1 MAEYLCRL
9 ADPSGRVVN
18 ASYNSVSES
27 ELRRR
32 LEDQG
37 FFVYSVREKGRS
49 LSTLLPLSAGR
60 RKIRS
65 REFVIFNQQFLALI
79 QAGLP
84 ILKSLELLTQR
95 EKDEQF
101 RTILLDISER
111 VKGGALL
118 SEAFEAQGMF
128 PRVYTA
134 SLFAGEKS
142 GGLEEVL
149 ARFIQYQKTVNA
161 TRNKIKTAL
170 TYPSILA
177 VLLVVLV
184 SFLLAE
190 VVPRFAQFYAGM
202 DAALPAMT
210 VLLVDISQAI
220 RGHLI
225 AGMLVAG
232 ALLVILTMWA
242 RSIQGRTHIDRLKL
256 KLPVIGEVWSKFL
269 FAQLSRTLSTLLSGG
284 TPLVGSLEI
293 VADSTGNRVVTQAL
307 NRAVVA
313 VREGQSLSRSLEPS
327 GVVPEVAIEMIEVGE
342 SSGNLSEMLGHVADF
357 YDEEVNTRLNQL
369 FTYIEPISPHD
380 SGHYRGLCSDCPLP
394 SHFQSVVPSGGLK
407 GETA

>member
-1 MAEYLCRL
+1 MAEFLCRL

-37 FFVYSVREKGRS
+37 FFVYSVREKGKS

-60 RKIRS
+60 RKIKS
-65 REFVIFNQQFLALI
+65 RDFVIFNQQFLALI

-101 RTILLDISER
+101 RTILLDIGER

-225 AGMLVAG
+225 AGMLVSG
-232 ALLVILTMWA
+232 ALVVVLTMWA
-242 RSIQGRTHIDRLKL
+242 RSIRGRSQIDRLKL
-256 KLPVIGEVWSKFL
+256 RLPVIGEVWSKFL

-369 FTYIEPISPHD
+369 FTYIEPILLMILAIIVAFVLIAL
-380 SGHYRGLCSDCPLP
+380 YLP
-394 SHFQSVVPSGGLK
+394 IFSLSSRLV
-407 GETA
+407 A

>member
-1 MAEYLCRL
+1 MAEFLCRL
-9 ADPSGRVVN
+9 SDPSGRVVN

-37 FFVYSVREKGRS
+37 FFIYSVREKGKS

-60 RKIRS
+60 RKIKS

-79 QAGLP
+79 HAGLP

-101 RTILLDISER
+101 RIILLDISER

-128 PRVYTA
+128 PKVYTA

-149 ARFIQYQKTVNA
+149 GRFIQYQKTVNS

-225 AGMLVAG
+225 AGMLVSG
-232 ALLVILTMWA
+232 ALLVVLTMWA
-242 RSIQGRTHIDRLKL
+242 RSIQGRSQIDRLKL
-256 KLPVIGEVWSKFL
+256 RLPVIGEVWSKFL

-369 FTYIEPISPHD
+369 FTYIEPILLMILAIIVAFVLVAL
-380 SGHYRGLCSDCPLP
+380 YLP
-394 SHFQSVVPSGGLK
+394 IFSLSSRLV
-407 GETA
+407 A

>member
-1 MAEYLCRL
+1 MAEFLCRL
-9 ADPSGRVVN
+9 ADPSGRFVN

-32 LEDQG
+32 LDDQG
-37 FFVYSVREKGRS
+37 FFVYSVREKGKS

-101 RTILLDISER
+101 RTILLDIGER

-118 SEAFEAQGMF
+118 SEAFEAQGIF
-128 PRVYTA
+128 PKVYTA

-202 DAALPAMT
+202 DATLPAMT
-210 VLLVDISQAI
+210 LLLVKISQAI
-220 RGHLI
+220 RGHFI
-225 AGMLVAG
+225 GGMLVFG
-232 ALLVILTMWA
+232 ALLVVLTMWA
-242 RSIQGRTHIDRLKL
+242 RSIQGRSHIDRLKL
-256 KLPVIGEVWSKFL
+256 RLPVIGEVWTKFL

-327 GVVPEVAIEMIEVGE
+327 GVVPELAIEMIEVGE

-369 FTYIEPISPHD
+369 FTYIEPILLMILAIIVAFVLVAL
-380 SGHYRGLCSDCPLP
+380 YLP
-394 SHFQSVVPSGGLK
+394 IFSLSSRL
-407 GETA
+407 AA

>member
-1 MAEYLCRL
+1 MAEFLCRL
-9 ADPSGRVVN
+9 ADPNGRVVN

-37 FFVYSVREKGRS
+37 FFVYSVREKGKS

-60 RKIRS
+60 RKIKS

-101 RTILLDISER
+101 RTILLDINER

-118 SEAFEAQGMF
+118 SEAFEAQGIF
-128 PRVYTA
+128 PKVYTA

-149 ARFIQYQKTVNA
+149 GRFIQYQKTVNA

-210 VLLVDISQAI
+210 LLLVDISQAI

-225 AGMLVAG
+225 AGTLVAG
-232 ALLVILTMWA
+232 ALLVVLTMWA
-242 RSIQGRTHIDRLKL
+242 RSIQGRSHIDRLKL
-256 KLPVIGEVWSKFL
+256 RLPVIGEVWTKFL

-313 VREGQSLSRSLEPS
+313 VREGQSLSRSLEPT

-369 FTYIEPISPHD
+369 FTYIEPILLMILAIIVAFVLIAL
-380 SGHYRGLCSDCPLP
+380 YLP
-394 SHFQSVVPSGGLK
+394 IFSLSSRLV
-407 GETA
+407 A

>member
-1 MAEYLCRL
+1 MAEFLCRL
-9 ADPSGRVVN
+9 ADPNGRVVN

-37 FFVYSVREKGRS
+37 FFVYSVREKGKS

-60 RKIRS
+60 RKIKS

-101 RTILLDISER
+101 RTILLDINER

-118 SEAFEAQGMF
+118 SEAFEAQGIF
-128 PRVYTA
+128 PKVYTA
-134 SLFAGEKS
+134 SLFAGETS

-149 ARFIQYQKTVNA
+149 GRFIQYQKTVNA

-210 VLLVDISQAI
+210 LLLVDISQAI

-232 ALLVILTMWA
+232 ALLVVLTMWS
-242 RSIQGRTHIDRLKL
+242 RSIQGRSHIDRLKL
-256 KLPVIGEVWSKFL
+256 RLPVIGDVWTKFL

-313 VREGQSLSRSLEPS
+313 VREGQSLSRSLEPT
-327 GVVPEVAIEMIEVGE
+327 GVVPELAIEMIEVGE

-369 FTYIEPISPHD
+369 FTYIEPILLMVLAIIVAFVLIAL
-380 SGHYRGLCSDCPLP
+380 YLP
-394 SHFQSVVPSGGLK
+394 IFSLSSRLV
-407 GETA
+407 A

>member
-1 MAEYLCRL
+1 MAEFLCRL

-37 FFVYSVREKGRS
+37 FFVYSVREKGKS

-60 RKIRS
+60 RKIKS

-101 RTILLDISER
+101 RTILLDISDR

-225 AGMLVAG
+225 AGMLVSG
-232 ALLVILTMWA
+232 VLLVVLTMWA
-242 RSIQGRTHIDRLKL
+242 RSVQGRSHIDRLKL

-369 FTYIEPISPHD
+369 FTYIEPILLMILAIIVAFVLIALYLPIFSL
-380 SGHYRGLCSDCPLP
+380 SYRL
-394 SHFQSVVPSGGLK
+394 V
-407 GETA
+407 A

>member
-1 MAEYLCRL
+1 MAEFLCRL

-37 FFVYSVREKGRS
+37 FFVYSVREKGKS
-49 LSTLLPLSAGR
+49 LSTLLPLSASR
-60 RKIRS
+60 RKVKS

-210 VLLVDISQAI
+210 LLLVDISQAI

-225 AGMLVAG
+225 TGMLVSG
-232 ALLVILTMWA
+232 VLLVVLTMWA
-242 RSIQGRTHIDRLKL
+242 RSIRGRSHIDRLKL
-256 KLPVIGEVWSKFL
+256 KLPVIGDVWSKFL

-369 FTYIEPISPHD
+369 FTYIEPILLMILAIIVAFVLIAL
-380 SGHYRGLCSDCPLP
+380 YLP
-394 SHFQSVVPSGGLK
+394 IFSLSSRLV
-407 GETA
+407 A

>member
-1 MAEYLCRL
+1 MAEFFCRL

-37 FFVYSVREKGRS
+37 FFVYSVREKGKS

-60 RKIRS
+60 RKIKS

-101 RTILLDISER
+101 RTILLDISDR

-225 AGMLVAG
+225 AGMLVSG
-232 ALLVILTMWA
+232 VLLVVLTMWA
-242 RSIQGRTHIDRLKL
+242 RSIQGRSHIDRLKL

-369 FTYIEPISPHD
+369 FTYIEPILLMILAIIVAFVLIAL
-380 SGHYRGLCSDCPLP
+380 YLP
-394 SHFQSVVPSGGLK
+394 IFSLSSRLV
-407 GETA
+407 A

>member
-1 MAEYLCRL
+1 MAEFLCRL

-37 FFVYSVREKGRS
+37 FFVYSVREKGKS

-60 RKIRS
+60 RKIKS

-232 ALLVILTMWA
+232 VLLVVLTMWA
-242 RSIQGRTHIDRLKL
+242 RSIQGRSHIDRLKL

-369 FTYIEPISPHD
+369 FTYIEPILLMILAIIVAFVLIAL
-380 SGHYRGLCSDCPLP
+380 YLP
-394 SHFQSVVPSGGLK
+394 IFSLSSRLV
-407 GETA
+407 A

>member
-1 MAEYLCRL
+1 MAEFLCRL

-60 RKIRS
+60 RKIKS

-149 ARFIQYQKTVNA
+149 SRFIQYQKTVNA

-210 VLLVDISQAI
+210 LLLVDISQAI

-232 ALLVILTMWA
+232 ALAVVLTMWA
-242 RSIQGRTHIDRLKL
+242 RSIRGRSHIDRLKL
-256 KLPVIGEVWSKFL
+256 RMPVIGDVWSKFL

-369 FTYIEPISPHD
+369 FTYIEPILLMILAIIVAFVLIAL
-380 SGHYRGLCSDCPLP
+380 YLP
-394 SHFQSVVPSGGLK
+394 IFSLSSRLV
-407 GETA
+407 A

>member
-1 MAEYLCRL
+1 MAEFLCRL
-9 ADPSGRVVN
+9 ADASGRVVN
-18 ASYNSVSES
+18 ASYNSVSEL

-37 FFVYSVREKGRS
+37 FLVYSVREKGKS
-49 LSTLLPLSAGR
+49 LSTLLPLSVGR
-60 RKIRS
+60 RKIKS

-101 RTILLDISER
+101 RTILLDINER

-118 SEAFEAQGMF
+118 SEAFEAQGIF
-128 PRVYTA
+128 PKVYTA

-149 ARFIQYQKTVNA
+149 GRFIQYQKTVNA
-161 TRNKIKTAL
+161 TRSKIKTAL

-177 VLLVVLV
+177 VLLLVLV

-210 VLLVDISQAI
+210 LLLVDISQAI

-232 ALLVILTMWA
+232 ALLVVLTMWA
-242 RSIQGRTHIDRLKL
+242 RSIQGRSHIDRLKL
-256 KLPVIGEVWSKFL
+256 RLPVIGDVWSKFL

-313 VREGQSLSRSLEPS
+313 VREGQSLSSSLEPT

-357 YDEEVNTRLNQL
+357 YDEEVNTRLNQI
-369 FTYIEPISPHD
+369 FTYIEPILLMILAIIVAFVLIAL
-380 SGHYRGLCSDCPLP
+380 YLP
-394 SHFQSVVPSGGLK
+394 IFSLSSRLAG
-407 GETA
+407 

>member
-1 MAEYLCRL
+1 MAEFLCRL
-9 ADPSGRVVN
+9 ADPGGRIVN

-37 FFVYSVREKGRS
+37 FYVYSVREKGKS

-60 RKIRS
+60 RKIKS
-65 REFVIFNQQFLALI
+65 REFVIFNQQLLALI

-84 ILKSLELLTQR
+84 ILKSLELLSQR

-118 SEAFEAQGMF
+118 SEAFEAQGIF
-128 PRVYTA
+128 PKVYTA

-161 TRNKIKTAL
+161 TRNKIRTAL

-225 AGMLVAG
+225 AGMLASG
-232 ALLVILTMWA
+232 ALLVVLTLWA
-242 RSIQGRTHIDRLKL
+242 RSLPGRSRIDRLKL
-256 KLPVIGEVWSKFL
+256 RLPVIGDVWSKFL

-327 GVVPEVAIEMIEVGE
+327 GVAPEVAIEMIEVGE

-369 FTYIEPISPHD
+369 FTYIEPILLMILAIIVAFVLIAL
-380 SGHYRGLCSDCPLP
+380 YLP
-394 SHFQSVVPSGGLK
+394 IFSLSSRLV
-407 GETA
+407 A

>member
-1 MAEYLCRL
+1 MAEFLCRL

-37 FFVYSVREKGRS
+37 FFVYSVREKGKS

-60 RKIRS
+60 RKIKS

-101 RTILLDISER
+101 RTILLDISDR

-225 AGMLVAG
+225 TGMLVSAV
-232 ALLVILTMWA
+232 LLVVLTMWA
-242 RSIQGRTHIDRLKL
+242 RSIQGRSHIDRLKL

-293 VADSTGNRVVTQAL
+293 VADSTGNRVVTRAL

-369 FTYIEPISPHD
+369 FTYIEPILLMILAIIVAFVLIAL
-380 SGHYRGLCSDCPLP
+380 YLP
-394 SHFQSVVPSGGLK
+394 IFSLSSRLV
-407 GETA
+407 A

>member
-1 MAEYLCRL
+1 M
-9 ADPSGRVVN
+9 
-18 ASYNSVSES
+18 
-27 ELRRR
+27 
-32 LEDQG
+32 
-37 FFVYSVREKGRS
+37 REKGKS

-60 RKIRS
+60 RKIKS

-101 RTILLDISER
+101 RTILLDINER

-118 SEAFEAQGMF
+118 SEAFEAQGIF
-128 PRVYTA
+128 PKVYTA

-149 ARFIQYQKTVNA
+149 GRFIQYQKTVNA

-170 TYPSILA
+170 TYPTILA

-210 VLLVDISQAI
+210 LLLVDISQAI

-232 ALLVILTMWA
+232 ALLVVLTMWA
-242 RSIQGRTHIDRLKL
+242 RSIQGRSHIDRLKL
-256 KLPVIGEVWSKFL
+256 RLPVIGEVWTKFL

-313 VREGQSLSRSLEPS
+313 VREGQSLSRSLEPT

-369 FTYIEPISPHD
+369 FTYIEPILLMILAIIVAFVLIAL
-380 SGHYRGLCSDCPLP
+380 YLP
-394 SHFQSVVPSGGLK
+394 IFSLSSRLV
-407 GETA
+407 A